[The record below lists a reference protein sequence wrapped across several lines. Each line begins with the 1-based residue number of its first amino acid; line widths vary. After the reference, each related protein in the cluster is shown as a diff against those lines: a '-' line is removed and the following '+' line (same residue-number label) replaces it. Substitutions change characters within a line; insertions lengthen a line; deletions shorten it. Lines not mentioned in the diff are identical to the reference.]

1 MQLKIADKEK
11 LKIIA
16 TVKTLK
22 KKPIISIA
30 MIAKNANINSGRVR
44 FIVEVLVEEGK
55 LRKTV
60 VKSTNERYIRYY
72 YEVVI

>member
-1 MQLKIADKEK
+1 MQLKVADKEK

-44 FIVEVLVEEGK
+44 FIVEMLVEENK
-55 LRKTV
+55 LKKTV
-60 VKSTNERYIRYY
+60 VKSTNERYIRYF
-72 YEVVI
+72 YEVVT